1 MNATLDTNVLMS
13 GIFFGGVPGRVLEA
27 WRDARFKWFVTD
39 DIIDEYREVS
49 ERLHRKM
56 PRIDPRGWIALIE
69 DEAAS
74 VVPKDFTDPVCEDP
88 DDDKFVACALASD
101 ATIVSGDHH
110 LLDVNGRS
118 GICVKKP
125 REFLADLPPTNVCA

>member
-1 MNATLDTNVLMS
+1 MTATLDTNVLMS

-27 WRDARFKWFVTD
+27 WRDGRFKWVVTD

-49 ERLHRKM
+49 ERLHLKI
-56 PRIDPRGWIALIE
+56 PRVDPREWIELIE

-74 VVPKDFTDPVCEDP
+74 ILPERLKEPVCDDP
-88 DDDKFVACALASD
+88 DDDKSVACALGAG

-110 LLDVNGRS
+110 LLDVNGRN
-118 GICVKKP
+118 GLCVKKP
-125 REFLADLPPTNVCA
+125 RDFLDDIPQ

>member
-1 MNATLDTNVLMS
+1 MKATLDTNVLMS

-27 WRDARFKWFVTD
+27 WRDDRFKWFVTA

-49 ERLHRKM
+49 ERLHRKV

-69 DEAAS
+69 DEATS
-74 VVPKDFTDPVCEDP
+74 IVPKDLTNPVCEDP

-101 ATIVSGDHH
+101 AIIVSGDHH

-118 GICVKKP
+118 GICVRKP
-125 REFLADLPPTNVCA
+125 RDFLDDLPPTNVRT

>member
-1 MNATLDTNVLMS
+1 MTATLDTNVLMS

-27 WRDARFKWFVTD
+27 WRDGRFKWVVTD

-49 ERLHRKM
+49 ERLHLKI
-56 PRIDPRGWIALIE
+56 PRVDPREWIELIE

-74 VVPKDFTDPVCEDP
+74 IVPERLKEPVCDDP
-88 DDDKFVACALASD
+88 DDDKLVACALGAG

-110 LLDVNGRS
+110 LLDVNGRN
-118 GICVKKP
+118 GLCVKKP
-125 REFLADLPPTNVCA
+125 RDFLDDIPQ

>member
-27 WRDARFKWFVTD
+27 WRDARFKWFVTS

-49 ERLHRKM
+49 ERLHLKI
-56 PRIDPRGWIALIE
+56 PRIDPREWIALIE
-69 DEAAS
+69 DEATS
-74 VVPKDFTDPVCEDP
+74 VVPERLKEPVCEDP
-88 DDDKFVACALASD
+88 DDDKFVECALASN

-110 LLDVNGRS
+110 LLDANGQR
-118 GICVKKP
+118 GICVKKA
-125 REFLADLPPTNVCA
+125 REFLDDLSLE

>member
-39 DIIDEYREVS
+39 EIIDEYREVS
-49 ERLHRKM
+49 ERLHRKI
-56 PRIDPRGWIALIE
+56 PRIDPREWISLIE
-69 DEAAS
+69 DDAAS
-74 VVPKDFTDPVCEDP
+74 VVPQDLAEPVCEDP

-110 LLDVNGRS
+110 LLDVNGQN

-125 REFLADLPPTNVCA
+125 RAFLDDLPPTNV

>member
-1 MNATLDTNVLMS
+1 MTATLDTNVLMS

-27 WRDARFKWFVTD
+27 WRDGRFKWVVTD

-49 ERLHRKM
+49 ERLHLKI
-56 PRIDPRGWIALIE
+56 PRVDPREWIELIE

-74 VVPKDFTDPVCEDP
+74 IVPERLKEPVCDDP
-88 DDDKFVACALASD
+88 DDDKFVACALGAG

-110 LLDVNGRS
+110 LLDVNGRN
-118 GICVKKP
+118 GLCVKKP
-125 REFLADLPPTNVCA
+125 RDFLDDIPQ

>member
-1 MNATLDTNVLMS
+1 MTATLDTNVLMS
-13 GIFFGGVPGRVLEA
+13 GIFFGGVPGRILEA
-27 WRDARFKWFVTD
+27 WRDKRFVWVVTD

-49 ERLHRKM
+49 ERLHQKV
-56 PRIDPRGWIALIE
+56 PRIDPHEWIALIE

-74 VVPKDFTDPVCEDP
+74 VVPNKLTEGVCEDP
-88 DDDKFVACALASD
+88 DDDKFIACALAAD

-110 LLDVNGRS
+110 LLDVNGRC

-125 REFLADLPPTNVCA
+125 RAFLDDMH

>member
-69 DEAAS
+69 DEAAG
-74 VVPKDFTDPVCEDP
+74 VVPKDLTDPVCKDS

>member
-1 MNATLDTNVLMS
+1 MKATLDTNVLMS

-27 WRDARFKWFVTD
+27 WRDDRFKWFVTA

-49 ERLHRKM
+49 ERLHRKV

-69 DEAAS
+69 DEATS
-74 VVPKDFTDPVCEDP
+74 IVPKDLTNPVCEDP
-88 DDDKFVACALASD
+88 DDDKFVACALVSD
-101 ATIVSGDHH
+101 AIIVSGDHH

-118 GICVKKP
+118 GICVRKP
-125 REFLADLPPTNVCA
+125 RDFLDDLPPTNVRT